1 LEVEEL
7 RSIRRINKLLNSL
20 CLETIMLK
28 ICNKKVSP
36 DNNSI
41 NEIVQFIIS
50 TNSIKI
56 IKDLLIILSIDIK
69 RMICDKLIWKTFDIE
84 ITKLIIPYISI
95 SSLHYTYTIIQNEQ
109 LLMLYIKYGLSP
121 ILALQQAIK
130 IKVSDSIYKTI
141 LSYTKY
147 LFNEN
152 IETLNTKE
160 LMALIN
166 DKWKIQL

>member
-1 LEVEEL
+1 
-7 RSIRRINKLLNSL
+7 
-20 CLETIMLK
+20 MLK